1 MLDSHCKYEINLAAN
16 RNKRQAA
23 HARNTRFSFR
33 LWFSMTLTA
42 SDVSSLTRS
51 LSRWEYT
58 EYGACAFVAIAC
70 AGEYIADFTNW
81 LTAGDE
87 CRKKRLAK
95 RSTLLLIVSLAVEL
109 FCLVQT
115 NSISGQ
121 LVGSLSDKATNADT
135 KAQSALDKSG
145 TAETKAG
152 DANISAKGAADEAA
166 RAKDEAEAVAKLS
179 ENLARYIGV
188 VAKGVNPRIIDRNR
202 FIQLMKGQPKAVI
215 EIWYEPND
223 GESELFALQI
233 SIALGKEGLGWDAE
247 TMPFTAVRDPG
258 MEIIRQDTGSN
269 GLAYAAKIVSSDLN
283 SPLQVLYNA
292 VGLSLGG
299 WGKDVAMF
307 VTDPTLPENTFVI
320 AVGHH
325 IVNVPLW
332 LPPTPKKQKQSSKPT
347 S

>member
-1 MLDSHCKYEINLAAN
+1 MI
-16 RNKRQAA
+16 
-23 HARNTRFSFR
+23 
-33 LWFSMTLTA
+33 LTA
-42 SDVSSLTRS
+42 PDASALATSLE
-51 LSRWEYT
+51 RWELAEYT
-58 EYGACAFVAIAC
+58 ACALVALGCIGEFIA
-70 AGEYIADFTNW
+70 EFTRW
-81 LTAGDE
+81 WTGGIE
-87 CRKKRLAK
+87 EKKHRLAK
-95 RSTLLLIVSLAVEL
+95 LSTLLLIAALAFEL
-109 FCLVQT
+109 VCLVKT

-121 LVGSLSDKATNADT
+121 LIGSLSDKATNADT
-135 KAQSALDKSG
+135 KAQSALGKSG
-145 TAETKAG
+145 AAETKAG

-202 FIQLMKGQPKAVI
+202 FIQSMKGQPKAVV

-233 SIALGKEGLGWDAE
+233 SIALGKEGLGWDVE
-247 TMPFTAVRDPG
+247 TMPFTAVRDPA

-299 WGKDVAMF
+299 WGKGAAMF

-332 LPPTPKKQKQSSKPT
+332 LPPTPNKQKQSSKPT